1 MILIMEYQNND
12 TILVFLV
19 SGFSKFNVKEE
30 KYVDNYMQVNFIFI
44 ENKDH
49 PQLRCSQSMAQNR
62 NITKT
67 SPLIIKPGNTKI
79 VNIN

>member
-49 PQLRCSQSMAQNR
+49 PQLRKMLAING
-62 NITKT
+62 TKQKYYKN
-67 SPLIIKPGNTKI
+67 KPI
-79 VNIN
+79 DY